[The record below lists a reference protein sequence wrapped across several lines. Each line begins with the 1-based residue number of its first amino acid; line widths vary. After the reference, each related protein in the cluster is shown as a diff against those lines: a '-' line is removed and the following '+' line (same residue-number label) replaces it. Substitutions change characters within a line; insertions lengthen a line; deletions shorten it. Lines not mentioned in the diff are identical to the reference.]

1 MKFKKHDMESEGSP
15 AHEGAESKD
24 FESKEPPSDA
34 ELDMHYKTL
43 MDAEAVKGNPHIMKH
58 LTPHMEKKMGHM
70 KKITNLDQ
78 LKEHVKQKRMEK

>member
-1 MKFKKHDMESEGSP
+1 MKKHKDTM
-15 AHEGAESKD
+15 GAEESRVVEAAEPTETEQKD
-24 FESKEPPSDA
+24 APAEH

-70 KKITNLDQ
+70 KKITSLEG
-78 LKEHVKQKRMEK
+78 LKEHVKQKRMAK